1 MGQTQGTASFGT
13 DYENL
18 HIHGSLIAAHIEAV
32 PEAGHLVS
40 MLDTRTN
47 ARKKLVTRKFTL
59 AIRMLLVMCADVIRS
74 LMGRGTWVLLTQ
86 LSNVPLPRLTTRT

>member
-1 MGQTQGTASFGT
+1 MGQTQRTVSFRTGC
-13 DYENL
+13 ENL
-18 HIHGSLIAAHIEAV
+18 HMRGCLNAAPIEAV

-59 AIRMLLVMCADVIRS
+59 AIGMLLVMCADVIRS
-74 LMGRGTWVLLTQ
+74 LMGRATWVLLTQ
-86 LSNVPLPRLTTRT
+86 LSNVPLPRLTRRT